1 MADNVREVGYYWIL
15 PEGSDV
21 WVIGHWYEGLVDA
34 DGVKSQGYFDC
45 SNHWDSD
52 FAIVY
57 STTEVGERIVRKT
70 TKKAKT

>member
-1 MADNVREVGYYWIL
+1 MAVNVREVGYYWIL

-21 WVIGHWYEGLVDA
+21 WIIGHWYEGLVDA
-34 DGVKSQGYFDC
+34 AGVKSQGHFDC

-57 STTEVGERIVRKT
+57 TATEVGERLVHKS
-70 TKKAKT
+70 TKKSK